1 MQNGLFTS
9 TSHSC
14 YVTIYDRHA
23 GDGINRSRNQCGI
36 FDIDSKRIHG
46 KYLQLNDIRHT
57 ASATAN
63 KSERRDKE
71 QMTFD
76 KLPSSSLAR
85 SGSVLSALV
94 IATFLF
100 AGSLTTV
107 QQTAATTLTGE
118 EQEIL
123 DTQDESTENLSESDR
138 DVNGI
143 EFTPRWGAISTLQP
157 NQVKVL
163 FADCLEDE
171 FAVSYMYMFETED
184 VLAFN
189 SFPWAFPDDHMS
201 WIAVVR
207 NTDTNDARVASIG
220 VICADENR
228 GGEDDVDIDIRVKN
242 TIQNTVN
249 NFINIQNNQI
259 TNFNTITNIYNTIN
273 QNAYQVAVISGNN
286 NTVNQVI
293 DQTARQI
300 VNANTTNTAE
310 IQQAIDQSATQAGV
324 ISGGGSLSQNIV
336 QDADQAAN
344 VEDGRAAVDQD
355 IDQDADQAANV
366 TGGGGGAAVDQ
377 DIDQGAGQ
385 AANVEDGGAA
395 VDQDIDQDA
404 DQAANVEDG
413 VGSLAEGIGH
423 RA

>member
-1 MQNGLFTS
+1 M
-9 TSHSC
+9 
-14 YVTIYDRHA
+14 I
-23 GDGINRSRNQCGI
+23 
-36 FDIDSKRIHG
+36 
-46 KYLQLNDIRHT
+46 
-57 ASATAN
+57 
-63 KSERRDKE
+63 
-71 QMTFD
+71 FD
-76 KLPSSSLAR
+76 KLPLSPSSSSSLAR

-171 FAVSYMYMFETED
+171 LAVSYMYMFETED

-344 VEDGRAAVDQD
+344 VEDGGAAVDQEVN
-355 IDQDADQAANV
+355 QDADQAANV

-377 DIDQGAGQ
+377 DIDQDADQ
-385 AANVEDGGAA
+385 AANVEDGGGAA

-413 VGSLAEGIGH
+413 GGAAVDQAIGQ
-423 RA
+423 RGQQAANV

>member
-1 MQNGLFTS
+1 
-9 TSHSC
+9 
-14 YVTIYDRHA
+14 
-23 GDGINRSRNQCGI
+23 
-36 FDIDSKRIHG
+36 
-46 KYLQLNDIRHT
+46 
-57 ASATAN
+57 
-63 KSERRDKE
+63 
-71 QMTFD
+71 MTFD
-76 KLPSSSLAR
+76 KLPLSSSSLAR

-157 NQVKVL
+157 NEVQVL

-171 FAVSYMYMFETED
+171 FAVSYMYMFETPD
-184 VLAFN
+184 VVAFN
-189 SFPWAFPDDHMS
+189 SFAWAFPDDHMS
-201 WIAVVR
+201 WIAVVK
-207 NTDTNDARVASIG
+207 NTDTDDARVASIG

-228 GGEDDVDIDIRVKN
+228 GREDDINIDIRVKN

-249 NFINIQNNQI
+249 NFITVQNNQI
-259 TNFNTITNIYNTIN
+259 TNLNTAINVYNTIN

-286 NTVNQVI
+286 NTVTQVVE
-293 DQTARQI
+293 QSAQQI
-300 VNANTTNTAE
+300 LNANTTNLAS
-310 IQQAIDQSATQAGV
+310 IQQDIDQSAAQAGV
-324 ISGGGSLSQNIV
+324 ISGGGSLSQNIE

-344 VEDGRAAVDQD
+344 VEGGGGGAVDQN
-355 IDQDADQAANV
+355 IEQDADQAANV
-366 TGGGGGAAVDQ
+366 TGGFGGTVDQDIDQGADQAANVTGGFGGTVDQ

-385 AANVEDGGAA
+385 AANVTGQAANVTGQAANVTGGFGGT
-395 VDQDIDQDA
+395 VDQDIDQGAGQSAQVTD
-404 DQAANVEDG
+404 E
-413 VGSLAEGIGH
+413 
-423 RA
+423 

>member
-1 MQNGLFTS
+1 
-9 TSHSC
+9 
-14 YVTIYDRHA
+14 
-23 GDGINRSRNQCGI
+23 
-36 FDIDSKRIHG
+36 
-46 KYLQLNDIRHT
+46 
-57 ASATAN
+57 
-63 KSERRDKE
+63 
-71 QMTFD
+71 MTFD
-76 KLPSSSLAR
+76 KLLLSSTTLAR
-85 SGSVLSALV
+85 SGSVLSALI

-100 AGSLTTV
+100 TGSLTTV
-107 QQTAATTLTGE
+107 QPTLATTFTAE
-118 EQEIL
+118 EHHIFA
-123 DTQDESTENLSESDR
+123 TQDESIENLSESDR

-143 EFTPRWGAISTLQP
+143 EFTPRWGGVTTLQP
-157 NQVKVL
+157 NQIKVL

-228 GGEDDVDIDIRVKN
+228 GGEDDVDIDIRIKN

-249 NFINIQNNQI
+249 NFVTIQNNQI
-259 TNFNTITNIYNTIN
+259 TNLNTITNIYNTIN
-273 QNAYQVAVISGNN
+273 QNAYQVAIISGNN
-286 NTVNQVI
+286 NTVSQVI

-344 VEDGRAAVDQD
+344 VEGGGAAADQD

-366 TGGGGGAAVDQ
+366 TGGFGGGAAGEQ
-377 DIDQGAGQ
+377 DKKQ
-385 AANVEDGGAA
+385 E
-395 VDQDIDQDA
+395 
-404 DQAANVEDG
+404 
-413 VGSLAEGIGH
+413 VGRESGRERGK
-423 RA
+423 

>member
-1 MQNGLFTS
+1 
-9 TSHSC
+9 
-14 YVTIYDRHA
+14 
-23 GDGINRSRNQCGI
+23 
-36 FDIDSKRIHG
+36 
-46 KYLQLNDIRHT
+46 
-57 ASATAN
+57 
-63 KSERRDKE
+63 
-71 QMTFD
+71 MTFD
-76 KLPSSSLAR
+76 KLPLSSSSLAR

-157 NQVKVL
+157 NEVQVL

-171 FAVSYMYMFETED
+171 FAVSYMYMFETPD
-184 VLAFN
+184 VVAFN
-189 SFPWAFPDDHMS
+189 SFAWAFPDDHMS
-201 WIAVVR
+201 WIAVVK
-207 NTDTNDARVASIG
+207 NTDTDDARVASIG

-228 GGEDDVDIDIRVKN
+228 GREDDINIDIRVKN

-249 NFINIQNNQI
+249 NFITVQNNQI
-259 TNFNTITNIYNTIN
+259 TNLNTAINVYNTIN

-286 NTVNQVI
+286 NTVTQVVE
-293 DQTARQI
+293 QSAQQI
-300 VNANTTNTAE
+300 LNANTTNLAS
-310 IQQAIDQSATQAGV
+310 IQQDIDQSAAQAGV
-324 ISGGGSLSQNIV
+324 ISGGGSLSQNIE

-344 VEDGRAAVDQD
+344 VEGGGGGAVDQN
-355 IDQDADQAANV
+355 IEQDADQAANV
-366 TGGGGGAAVDQ
+366 TGGFGGTVDQGIDQGAGQAANVEGGGGSLVDQAIEERGQQAANVTGGFGGTVDQ

-385 AANVEDGGAA
+385 AANVEGGFGGT
-395 VDQDIDQDA
+395 VDQDIDQGA
-404 DQAANVEDG
+404 GQAANVTGQAANVTGQAANVTGGFGGTVDQDIDQGAGQSAQVTDE
-413 VGSLAEGIGH
+413 
-423 RA
+423 